1 MIGELVKKY
10 RKEKGLSLSAL
21 AERAG
26 IAKSYLSSL
35 ERNIQTN
42 PSVQLLEK
50 LAAVLD
56 IPVEK
61 LLNEKAEVNE
71 AELDYEWAELVKEAM
86 ESGVSKDQFKEF
98 LEFNKWKNKN
108 QN

>member
-50 LAAVLD
+50 LSAVLD

-61 LLNEKAEVNE
+61 LLNEKSEVNE
-71 AELDYEWAELVKEAM
+71 NELDYEWAELVKEAM
-86 ESGVSKDQFKEF
+86 DSGVSKDQFKEF
-98 LEFNKWKNKN
+98 LEFNKWRNN
-108 QN
+108 QS

>member
-108 QN
+108 QS

>member
-50 LAAVLD
+50 LSAVLD

-61 LLNEKAEVNE
+61 LLNEKSEVNE
-71 AELDYEWAELVKEAM
+71 NELDYEWAELVKEAM
-86 ESGVSKDQFKEF
+86 DSGVSKDQFKEF
-98 LEFNKWKNKN
+98 LEFNKWRNK
-108 QN
+108 QS

>member
-86 ESGVSKDQFKEF
+86 QSGVSKDQFKEF

-108 QN
+108 QS

>member
-10 RKEKGLSLSAL
+10 RKEKGLSLSSL

-108 QN
+108 QS

>member
-50 LAAVLD
+50 LAVVLD

-108 QN
+108 QS

>member
-50 LAAVLD
+50 LSAVLD

-61 LLNEKAEVNE
+61 LLNEKSEVNE
-71 AELDYEWAELVKEAM
+71 SELDHEWADLVKEAM
-86 ESGVSKDQFKEF
+86 DSGVSKDQFKEF
-98 LEFNKWKNKN
+98 LEFNKWRNT